1 MKKIALVSANNY
13 QNPYIIYPIG
23 ISYIATYL
31 NEKMPN
37 WQLSFF
43 DFNLGDYEDLAAF
56 CRNGNFDYIGVSLR
70 NVDDTNFYEQ
80 YSFVNH
86 YRRVMQVIRQN
97 SRAVVI
103 MGGSGFSIYPDV
115 IFKELAP
122 DYGVQGEGE
131 ESICQ
136 LVSALEEKKNPTGID
151 GLVYARPDGTVA
163 INPHKQYITSLALN
177 VEPDNAHFYFEKSG
191 MLNIQ
196 TKRGC
201 PYGCIYCSYPIIEGK
216 SVRLLD
222 ARSVAENIKELKNSK
237 GIDYLFFT
245 DSVFNIHKEY
255 NRELCSLLIESKV
268 NVKWGAYFTPH
279 NMTYK
284 DMELYQKS
292 GLTHI
297 EWGTD
302 SLSDVQ
308 LENYNKKFR
317 FSDVKKQ
324 SLNAGKLGIYHAHF
338 MILAGYGETDETLN
352 QTFERSRELGKT
364 IFFPFVGMRIYPRTR
379 LYDIALREGIIS
391 PDNNLLIPEYY
402 VSKNVNM
409 ETLQDRAHASG
420 QKWLFQGEESPE
432 LMERFRAKR
441 KRGPLWEYLMY

>member
-70 NVDDTNFYEQ
+70 SVDDTNFYEQ

-201 PYGCIYCSYPIIEGK
+201 PYGCI
-216 SVRLLD
+216 
-222 ARSVAENIKELKNSK
+222 
-237 GIDYLFFT
+237 
-245 DSVFNIHKEY
+245 
-255 NRELCSLLIESKV
+255 
-268 NVKWGAYFTPH
+268 
-279 NMTYK
+279 
-284 DMELYQKS
+284 
-292 GLTHI
+292 
-297 EWGTD
+297 
-302 SLSDVQ
+302 
-308 LENYNKKFR
+308 
-317 FSDVKKQ
+317 
-324 SLNAGKLGIYHAHF
+324 
-338 MILAGYGETDETLN
+338 
-352 QTFERSRELGKT
+352 
-364 IFFPFVGMRIYPRTR
+364 
-379 LYDIALREGIIS
+379 
-391 PDNNLLIPEYY
+391 
-402 VSKNVNM
+402 
-409 ETLQDRAHASG
+409 
-420 QKWLFQGEESPE
+420 
-432 LMERFRAKR
+432 
-441 KRGPLWEYLMY
+441 

>member
-1 MKKIALVSANNY
+1 MKKIALISANNY

-23 ISYIATYL
+23 ITYIATYL
-31 NEKMPN
+31 NEKMPD
-37 WQLSFF
+37 WQLGFF
-43 DFNLGDYEDLAAF
+43 DFNLGGYEDLAAF

-80 YSFVNH
+80 YSFVSH

-131 ESICQ
+131 ESMRQ
-136 LVSALEEKKNPTGID
+136 LVSALEEKKDPTGID

-163 INPHKQYITSLALN
+163 INPHKQYISTLALN
-177 VEPDNAHFYFEKSG
+177 VEPDKAHFYFEKSG

-268 NVKWGAYFTPH
+268 NVKWGAYFT
-279 NMTYK
+279 
-284 DMELYQKS
+284 
-292 GLTHI
+292 
-297 EWGTD
+297 
-302 SLSDVQ
+302 
-308 LENYNKKFR
+308 
-317 FSDVKKQ
+317 
-324 SLNAGKLGIYHAHF
+324 
-338 MILAGYGETDETLN
+338 
-352 QTFERSRELGKT
+352 
-364 IFFPFVGMRIYPRTR
+364 
-379 LYDIALREGIIS
+379 
-391 PDNNLLIPEYY
+391 
-402 VSKNVNM
+402 
-409 ETLQDRAHASG
+409 
-420 QKWLFQGEESPE
+420 
-432 LMERFRAKR
+432 
-441 KRGPLWEYLMY
+441 